1 MNLLVNGMR
10 AAARGVVLG
19 ALALLAS
26 CGGGDP
32 VVEFDPVRVLAFG
45 DENSV
50 LTGDGH
56 KYTVNTL
63 VETDGVKALDC
74 AVNGIWVQRL
84 AAGYG
89 LVFPECNPDEVAD
102 PPGRIYAAPDAKVAE
117 LADQVDQHLATDTF
131 SGRDLVTM
139 MVGQHDVLELYALYP
154 GTAKSELLAEARERG
169 LALADQVVRVAA
181 AGGKVLISTV
191 VDIGQS
197 PFALAENES
206 TGDDTRAQLLRDLVD
221 KFNEGL
227 RVGIANEDGSQVAIM
242 LTHELVQT
250 MVKFPSNYGLS
261 NVTEAVCDPA
271 LAASVELCTTDT
283 LVTDGTAFDHLW
295 ADGTH
300 LSPAGHSRVGSLA
313 ASRTRANPF

>member
-10 AAARGVVLG
+10 AAARLLVLG
-19 ALALLAS
+19 AAALLAS

-32 VVEFDPVRVLAFG
+32 VVEFDPTRVLAFG

-50 LTGDGH
+50 LTSEGV

-63 VETDGVKALDC
+63 VETDGVKSQDC
-74 AVNGIWVQRL
+74 AANGIWVQRL
-84 AAGYG
+84 AASYG
-89 LVFPECNPDEVAD
+89 LVFAECNPDGVAD
-102 PPGRIYAAPDAKVAE
+102 PSSRIYAAPAAKVAD
-117 LADQVDQHLATDTF
+117 LVDQVDQHLATDTF

-139 MVGQHDVLELYALYP
+139 MAGQNDVLELYALYP
-154 GTAKSELLAEARERG
+154 GTGGSELLAEARKRG
-169 LALADQVVRVAA
+169 LALAAQVSRVAG

-191 VDIGQS
+191 IDIGQS
-197 PFALAENES
+197 PFALNEDES
-206 TGDDTRAQLLRDLVD
+206 TGEDTRAELLRDLVD

-250 MVKFPSNYGLS
+250 MVKFPSSYSLS

-283 LVTDGTAFDHLW
+283 LVTDAGAFSHLW
-295 ADGTH
+295 ADDIH
-300 LSPAGHSRVGSLA
+300 LSPAGHSRIASLA